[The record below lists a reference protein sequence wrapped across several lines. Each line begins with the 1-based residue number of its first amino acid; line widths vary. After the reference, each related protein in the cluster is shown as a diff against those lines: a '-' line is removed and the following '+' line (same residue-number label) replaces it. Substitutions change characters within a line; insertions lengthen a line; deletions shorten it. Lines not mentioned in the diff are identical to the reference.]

1 MYYVTLRSRTGG
13 RHISPIDVDN
23 NKVHHRRHRSVAT
36 ASSLPA
42 PGPAAA
48 KVDFI
53 NIRSHLHREGL
64 VHLRHETLRFDRPVQ
79 PLDH

>member
-1 MYYVTLRSRTGG
+1 MYITLRSRTSG

-23 NKVHHRRHRSVAT
+23 TKAPHRRHRFMTT

-42 PGPAAA
+42 PGPAPA

-64 VHLRHETLRFDRPVQ
+64 VHLRHETLRFDRPVRA
-79 PLDH
+79 LDR